1 MFLPR
6 TFKLYSRPICK
17 MQPNSVYI
25 VGAQCT
31 GKTTLIHALQS
42 AFSRK
47 YPTLQFSSIAEVA
60 RDILRDYQ
68 FSRDDITNN
77 PQKALKLQQLILVAQ
92 YNKES
97 ESPTDYLLCDRSGVD
112 PIVYAIKYGTPHAQV
127 ILERSPEWHHLRD
140 RMRMAL
146 VILCQPH
153 REWLVDDGTRLMAKT
168 WEEWES
174 VHLTFMQVLD
184 TNGITFQ
191 MIPDEMIDL
200 DERVDFVLDLWDSR
214 ARQDQSTS
222 V

>member
-1 MFLPR
+1 
-6 TFKLYSRPICK
+6 
-17 MQPNSVYI
+17 MQPKSVYI

-31 GKTTLIHALQS
+31 GKTTLLHALQS

-47 YPTLQFSSIAEVA
+47 YPTLQFSSITEVA

-68 FSRDDITNN
+68 FSRDDITND
-77 PQKALKLQQLILVAQ
+77 PQRALKLQQLILVAQ
-92 YNKES
+92 CNKES

-112 PIVYAIKYGTPHAQV
+112 PIVYAIKYGTPYAQI
-127 ILERSPEWHHLRD
+127 ILESSPEWHYLRD
-140 RMRMAL
+140 QMKKAL

-184 TNGITFQ
+184 ANEITFH
-191 MIPDEMIDL
+191 MIPKEVIDL

-214 ARQDQSTS
+214 IREDQSTS